1 MENPV
6 AGANEN
12 QAVNQ
17 NAEQES
23 FFSKIFRMLMIYF
36 LISSVY
42 SMFKSPKVSPA
53 AGSTKETISG
63 FANILSESDLIDFK
77 LFLSQGDTQEL
88 IWSESSLSYFVDES
102 NERSFQM
109 TLPVTPGILNN
120 EEVSLIGEFRLH
132 SSKKV
137 SPVLVRKEKKLTK
150 FTKKA
155 NRATVNLLSSEKV
168 EVVQSEEAQHWV
180 PMIDV
185 YVVFDQTIYPQFPP
199 QFEKK
204 IQTSGPFYYPM
215 IELSDFW
222 VTREKLMII
231 NDTLQELPLNFTFGV
246 KGFYKSLFYM
256 QFEESEKI
264 GQNFGLHSE
273 GEYDIMKKMI
283 LETNIYLLVATMIV
297 SFVHMIFEFI
307 AYKKE
312 VQFWYGRENL
322 TGLSVNLLVYNF
334 IQTIVVF
341 LYLLDSEQ
349 TSFAVWLPLG
359 LGVVVEGWK
368 VTKGFDIKIRRSS
381 PYLSIKVKDSHK
393 SSATN
398 SFDNTA
404 TRMLGYLMLPVA
416 FFYSVY
422 GLYAYEYK
430 SWYSWVVGTMAS
442 MIYTCGFVMMTPQ
455 LYINYKLKSVAHM
468 PWDVLTYRALNTFID
483 DMFAFIISM
492 PTMHR
497 LACFRDD
504 IIFVIFLYQKWI
516 YKVDYNRHYLDSG
529 SGGDAGNAG
538 EVQNDKKND

>member
-1 MENPV
+1 M
-6 AGANEN
+6 EN
-12 QAVNQ
+12 QAGGENQ
-17 NAEQES
+17 NANPRQES
-23 FFSKIFRMLMIYF
+23 FVWSILRMVFIYF
-36 LISSVY
+36 AISSVM
-42 SMFKSPKVSPA
+42 SMFRSPSQKPVSSP
-53 AGSTKETISG
+53 GSPVPNSG
-63 FANILSESDLIDFK
+63 FSNLLSENDQIEFS
-77 LFLSQGDTQEL
+77 LFLLQDSTSEL
-88 IWSESSLSYFVDES
+88 IWSQSSIYYNFDES
-102 NERSFQM
+102 NERTYNM
-109 TLPVTPGILNN
+109 MVPVSSYILNN
-120 EEVSLIGEFRLH
+120 GSVTLSGEFRLYPNKK
-132 SSKKV
+132 SS
-137 SPVLVRKEKKLTK
+137 PMIYRKQKKLTK
-150 FTKKA
+150 YTKKA
-155 NRATVNLLSSEKV
+155 NAAKVNLLSGDQV
-168 EVVQSEEAQHWV
+168 QTVVADEALHWV
-180 PMIDV
+180 PAIDV
-185 YVVFDQTIYPQFPP
+185 YVVFDQTVYPQFPP
-199 QFEKK
+199 QFENR
-204 IQTSGPFYYPM
+204 IQTSGPYYYPM

-222 VTREKLMII
+222 VTKDRLVVI
-231 NDTLQELPLNFTFGV
+231 NDTIDLLPLNLTFSI

-273 GEYDIMKKMI
+273 GEYDIMKKMFI
-283 LETNIYLLVATMIV
+283 ETNIYLLVLTMII
-297 SFVHMIFEFI
+297 SFVHMIFEFV

-322 TGLSVNLLVYNF
+322 TGLSVNLLIYNF

-368 VTKGFDIKIRRSS
+368 VTKGFDIKIQRVS
-381 PYLSIKVKDSHK
+381 PYISVKVKDSHK
-393 SSATN
+393 KSATN

-404 TRMLGYLMLPVA
+404 TKVLGYLMVPIA

-430 SWYSWVVGTMAS
+430 SWYSWAVGTMAS

-483 DMFAFIISM
+483 DLFAFIISM

-504 IIFVIFLYQKWI
+504 IIFIIFLYQKYI

-529 SGGDAGNAG
+529 EGSAS
-538 EVQNDKKND
+538 EPIQDKKND